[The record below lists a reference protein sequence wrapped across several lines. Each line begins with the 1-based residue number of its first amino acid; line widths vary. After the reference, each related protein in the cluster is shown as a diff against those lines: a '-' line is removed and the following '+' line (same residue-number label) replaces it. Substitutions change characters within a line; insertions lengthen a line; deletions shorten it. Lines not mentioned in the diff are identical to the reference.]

1 MSLPH
6 NISIQL
12 EFISACIA
20 YFSFIAER
28 INAWQLIRVEYSAIR
43 TCLSLLGLSL
53 LSFRFP
59 KCVTSARRKS
69 GFRGQKFSFRGG
81 TSASDRAFLIATKV
95 RLREARGA
103 TKVRRRAYLQ
113 VSGRGAEFCVRVC
126 CPGCWREAINA
137 HAHC

>member
-6 NISIQL
+6 NIGKQL

-53 LSFRFP
+53 LSFRLP

-95 RLREARGA
+95 RSVRPTE
-103 TKVRRRAYLQ
+103 RRRYAEELTCKYLDVEPSSAYAFVVQ
-113 VSGRGAEFCVRVC
+113 VAGGRQ
-126 CPGCWREAINA
+126 
-137 HAHC
+137 